1 MKTTFKRL
9 CTLAVPFLLASCTN
23 PGSSSSA
30 EVKESSNE
38 PASSVAASLSSS
50 AAANNSSS
58 NAPASS
64 SAKTQY
70 TPVLPELRFTSNVP
84 EEISF
89 ATTATKDDLDRPNV
103 AGKLSITNVEG
114 DLGKTD
120 LDCTM
125 KVRGNQ
131 TAGWS
136 KKAFTIKLSS
146 KDNLLGLNKGKK
158 FKKWVLLADAKDT
171 TLIRSAAGL
180 SISKA
185 ISKHDSKV
193 WVADFTPV
201 SVYLNNQYWGYY
213 YLADQKEVK
222 SNRIDL
228 PAPEDNYT
236 GVDIG
241 YCFELDYYGKDE
253 PKKADHGDPTFN
265 LDYGNMFTRNSYN
278 IESSLANF
286 GPTTTYTML
295 SDITDGPAD
304 AAVNATNSN
313 QVAFMQARL
322 QALFT
327 VLYQATQNHA
337 KTINENNQVVDF
349 NGTVEEAIRA
359 NFDLAT
365 WTDGFIINA
374 FTCPPDVGYSSF
386 YMSFDNSTEGAKKLR
401 FDCPWDFDSNFGNRR
416 DFITTAN
423 SSSGGNQWGGS
434 GYDPYYMDRTSNMW
448 LQYLGKLDFF
458 MNDVKAK
465 WNTVRQDESFE
476 DMFHMMRTYWNTYDG
491 EIQHNHEKWP
501 VNDAA
506 ENNSFDE
513 IREPYKYVRNYK
525 EAEAETI
532 SWCEKRINYLEN
544 RWAPEAHRPGVN
556 TNK

>member
-89 ATTATKDDLDRPNV
+89 ATTATKDDLDRPSV

-136 KKAFTIKLSS
+136 KKAFTIKLES
-146 KDNLLGLNKGKK
+146 KDNLLGLNKSKK

-180 SISKA
+180 YISKA

-193 WVADFTPV
+193 WTADFTPV

-265 LDYGNMFTRNSYN
+265 LDYGNMFTRSSYN

-349 NGTVEEAIRA
+349 DGTVEEAIRA

-386 YMSFDNSTEGAKKLR
+386 YMSFEKKLR

>member
-1 MKTTFKRL
+1 
-9 CTLAVPFLLASCTN
+9 
-23 PGSSSSA
+23 
-30 EVKESSNE
+30 
-38 PASSVAASLSSS
+38 
-50 AAANNSSS
+50 
-58 NAPASS
+58 
-64 SAKTQY
+64 
-70 TPVLPELRFTSNVP
+70 
-84 EEISF
+84 
-89 ATTATKDDLDRPNV
+89 
-103 AGKLSITNVEG
+103 
-114 DLGKTD
+114 
-120 LDCTM
+120 M

-136 KKAFTIKLSS
+136 KKAFTIKLES

-180 SISKA
+180 YISKA

-193 WVADFTPV
+193 WTADFTPV

-228 PAPEDNYT
+228 PAPDDNYT

>member
-1 MKTTFKRL
+1 M
-9 CTLAVPFLLASCTN
+9 
-23 PGSSSSA
+23 
-30 EVKESSNE
+30 
-38 PASSVAASLSSS
+38 
-50 AAANNSSS
+50 
-58 NAPASS
+58 
-64 SAKTQY
+64 
-70 TPVLPELRFTSNVP
+70 
-84 EEISF
+84 
-89 ATTATKDDLDRPNV
+89 
-103 AGKLSITNVEG
+103 
-114 DLGKTD
+114 
-120 LDCTM
+120 
-125 KVRGNQ
+125 Q
-131 TAGWS
+131 T
-136 KKAFTIKLSS
+136 
-146 KDNLLGLNKGKK
+146 
-158 FKKWVLLADAKDT
+158 
-171 TLIRSAAGL
+171 
-180 SISKA
+180 
-185 ISKHDSKV
+185 
-193 WVADFTPV
+193 
-201 SVYLNNQYWGYY
+201 
-213 YLADQKEVK
+213 
-222 SNRIDL
+222 
-228 PAPEDNYT
+228 
-236 GVDIG
+236 
-241 YCFELDYYGKDE
+241 
-253 PKKADHGDPTFN
+253 
-265 LDYGNMFTRNSYN
+265 
-278 IESSLANF
+278 
-286 GPTTTYTML
+286 
-295 SDITDGPAD
+295 
-304 AAVNATNSN
+304 
-313 QVAFMQARL
+313 RL